1 MNDLEINMPLV
12 ARKSDFAV
20 QPLQRFVDRGT
31 IRFNIDGLDKRAVL
45 IPGFAARHRFPRFF
59 ICRTAPLRLALIP

>member
-1 MNDLEINMPLV
+1 MPLV

-31 IRFNIDGLDKRAVL
+31 IRLNIDGLDKRAAL
-45 IPGFAARHRFPRFF
+45 IPGFAPRDSFPCFF
-59 ICRTAPLRLALIP
+59 VRRPSPLGLALIP